1 MRGGAGIVERYTS
14 AVIPQ
19 DQHAS
24 RAPEQPD
31 DRPPRRRYSVR
42 GRLLRSIA
50 QTRRVPATGNLGRWL
65 VFPFSVAVVW
75 WGASAIA
82 GVWGSF
88 FEETTY
94 TQLLYVA
101 MCIVG
106 VWTSVRAP
114 LWGVRLGPDYVLIVS
129 WWRSYRVPFE
139 DVFAVRHITYEG
151 LLVGAG
157 DPIFGERMRMIRL
170 KLQNG
175 DELDLPGTLFR
186 RGNVRRIVQPIKDAM
201 GITHPTRP

>member
-1 MRGGAGIVERYTS
+1 MRGGVGIVGRYTS

-19 DQHAS
+19 DQRAS
-24 RAPEQPD
+24 RAPEQPG
-31 DRPPRRRYSVR
+31 DRPPRRRYAVR
-42 GRLLRSIA
+42 GGLLRGIA

-65 VFPFSVAVVW
+65 VFPFSVALAWFGVS
-75 WGASAIA
+75 GIA
-82 GVWGSF
+82 GAWGPF
-88 FEETTY
+88 FEQTTY
-94 TQLLYVA
+94 MQVVSIA
-101 MCIVG
+101 MLAMG

-114 LWGVRLGPDYVLIVS
+114 LWGIRLGADYVLVVS

-139 DVFAVRHITYEG
+139 DVFAVRHVTYEG
-151 LLVGAG
+151 LIVGAG

-201 GITHPTRP
+201 GITHPTRL

>member
-1 MRGGAGIVERYTS
+1 M
-14 AVIPQ
+14 
-19 DQHAS
+19 
-24 RAPEQPD
+24 
-31 DRPPRRRYSVR
+31 
-42 GRLLRSIA
+42 
-50 QTRRVPATGNLGRWL
+50 
-65 VFPFSVAVVW
+65 
-75 WGASAIA
+75 
-82 GVWGSF
+82 
-88 FEETTY
+88 
-94 TQLLYVA
+94 QLLAVA
-101 MCIVG
+101 MLVMS

-114 LWGVRLGPDYVLIVS
+114 LWGIRLGPDYVLIVS

-186 RGNVRRIVQPIKDAM
+186 RGNVRPIVQPIKDAM

>member
-1 MRGGAGIVERYTS
+1 MR
-14 AVIPQ
+14 AV
-19 DQHAS
+19 
-24 RAPEQPD
+24 
-31 DRPPRRRYSVR
+31 
-42 GRLLRSIA
+42 G
-50 QTRRVPATGNLGRWL
+50 QTRRVPTTGNLGRWL
-65 VFPFSVAVVW
+65 VFPFSVALAW
-75 WGASAIA
+75 FGISGITGA
-82 GVWGSF
+82 WGSF
-88 FEETTY
+88 LEETAY
-94 TQLLYVA
+94 MQLLYLATLV
-101 MCIVG
+101 MS

-114 LWGVRLGPDYVLIVS
+114 LWGIRLGPDYVLIVS
-129 WWRSYRVPFE
+129 WWRSYRVPFA

-201 GITHPTRP
+201 GITHPTRR